1 MAQIV
6 WHSGIVDRTDGRKV
20 VVRITSRSACGSC
33 AARQACGLAEATEK
47 LVDVYTDSA
56 SDYAAGDTVEVG
68 VKKSIGGKAV
78 MLAYGGALIVLIV
91 ALILSIEVL
100 GLGEGVAIVVTMAAV
115 ALYYAVLWLMREKI
129 EHTIQFSITKN

>member
-1 MAQIV
+1 MSQVV

-47 LVDVYTDSA
+47 LVEVYTDSA
-56 SDYAAGDTVEVG
+56 ADYAAGDAVEVG
-68 VKKSIGGKAV
+68 VKKSIGGTAV

-91 ALILSIEVL
+91 ALVLSIEVL

-115 ALYYAVLWLMREKI
+115 ALYYGVLWLMREKI

>member
-56 SDYAAGDTVEVG
+56 SDYAAGDAVEVG

>member
-6 WHSGIVDRTDGRKV
+6 WHSGIVDRTEGRKV

-47 LVDVYTDSA
+47 LVEVYTDSA
-56 SDYAAGDTVEVG
+56 SDYAAGDAVEVG